1 VRGPTRRPTYR
12 KVMFREL
19 FCERFV
25 LFLQFTN
32 RARSHTDTHSHSH
45 THINTMAGTARVW
58 IRECLQLSA
67 LQLSACS

>member
-32 RARSHTDTHSHSH
+32 RAR
-45 THINTMAGTARVW
+45 VW